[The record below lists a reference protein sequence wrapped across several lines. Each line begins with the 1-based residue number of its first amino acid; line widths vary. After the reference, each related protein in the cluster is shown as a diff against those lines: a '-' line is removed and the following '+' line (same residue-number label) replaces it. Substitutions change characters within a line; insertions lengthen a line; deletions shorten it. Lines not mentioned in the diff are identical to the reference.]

1 MKLELEVI
9 TIILGHGC
17 KRKPNIARTK
27 QRSFWKLVVFNYE
40 RRYNYL
46 FKYLN
51 LRRLNPNYC
60 KNIISDAQELRDALI
75 IELPFDNKG
84 DLIRDEIDT
93 KYLKQFEKDVYNTA
107 RLQLKLY
114 YFNAPSEKDWAFNW

>member
-1 MKLELEVI
+1 M
-9 TIILGHGC
+9 
-17 KRKPNIARTK
+17 
-27 QRSFWKLVVFNYE
+27 
-40 RRYNYL
+40 